1 MMFQF
6 LFTKVEKRLLAIKE
20 YVYCLWQFYILY
32 QFIPLVHQ
40 PLFLRMYNSDDYLAQ
55 NMNFVGLM
63 DRNPICSIFMGFKNS
78 VLVFHRIQFMI
89 PNVREFFN
97 VMKV

>member
-20 YVYCLWQFYILY
+20 YVYCLWQIYILH

-40 PLFLRMYNSDDYLAQ
+40 LLFLRMYNSDD
-55 NMNFVGLM
+55 
-63 DRNPICSIFMGFKNS
+63 ST
-78 VLVFHRIQFMI
+78 
-89 PNVREFFN
+89 
-97 VMKV
+97 